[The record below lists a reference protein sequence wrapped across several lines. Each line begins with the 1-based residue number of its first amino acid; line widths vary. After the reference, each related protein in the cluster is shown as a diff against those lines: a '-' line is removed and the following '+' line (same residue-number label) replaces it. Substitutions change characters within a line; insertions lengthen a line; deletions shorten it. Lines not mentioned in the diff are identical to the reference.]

1 MGSVIFKKPPIKR
14 LKKEGMFGVDMHFH
28 TSYSLDA
35 ISRIPTAIKKAEKK
49 GFGFAVTDHNEI
61 RGAIEACKSAKSHNV
76 LVIPGIETTCKSGV
90 HMISYFRDCD
100 ALSEYYNKVLKPKM
114 PTPFKAEIDVPDIIR
129 NTKELNGIA
138 CTPHPFCIG
147 AVGLH
152 KNGLT
157 KQIERALNLIEVI
170 NGYNFRRSN
179 IKAAYWAASLNKGIT
194 GGSDGHATIELGKV
208 LTFTKA
214 NDREDL
220 FKELLKN
227 RSVVVGREENTV
239 LKAVMAIRK
248 ESNFLKRSKRQHLA
262 RKLIRSQL
270 GPEYTYFKEKFK
282 NGKMASFL
290 QHHHIMKSPDE
301 LSKKK

>member
-14 LKKEGMFGVDMHFH
+14 LKKDGMTGIDLHFH
-28 TSYSLDA
+28 TRYSMDA
-35 ISRIPTAIKKAEKK
+35 ISKIDSSMKKAAKK

-61 RGAIEACKSAKSHNV
+61 KGAIEAFKAAKQKNV
-76 LVIPGIETTCKSGV
+76 IIIPGIEVTCKTGV

-114 PTPFKAEIDVPDIIR
+114 PTPFRVEVDVPDIIR
-129 NTKELNGIA
+129 NTKERNGIV
-138 CTPHPFCIG
+138 CCPHPFCIG
-147 AVGLH
+147 AVGIQ

-157 KQIERALNLIEVI
+157 KQIEKALNLIEVI
-170 NGYNFRRSN
+170 NGYNFRRN
-179 IKAAYWAASLNKGIT
+179 NLKAAYWAASLNKGIT

-208 LTFTKA
+208 LTFTKGT
-214 NDREDL
+214 NIEEI
-220 FKELLKN
+220 FKELLKD
-227 RSVVVGREENTV
+227 RSVVVGREDGTL

-248 ESNFLKRSKRQHLA
+248 ESNFIKRSNRQHLA

-290 QHHHIMKSPDE
+290 MHHNIMKSPDDI
-301 LSKKK
+301 SIKK